1 MIKKTRIR
9 ENPVIRRAQI
19 VDEGIKII
27 GERGYHGFTVQALA
41 ERCKMSN
48 AGLLHYFDSKDK
60 ILLSLL
66 DEIERRNIDIL
77 SGQISESLDALD
89 SGARPGPIVHHV
101 LNAVVTNFT
110 KDPEIGRFLTVLQ
123 AEALDQS
130 HPAHAWFKAT
140 ERETLDLFE
149 LLLRALGIDPAP
161 KARQLL
167 AQLHGLQLQWFR
179 SGLKFDICAEW
190 SAVMQILLPID
201 GLDADWHMA

>member
-1 MIKKTRIR
+1 MKKTRIR
-9 ENPVIRRAQI
+9 ENPVVRRAQI

-41 ERCKMSN
+41 QRCKMSN
-48 AGLLHYFDSKDK
+48 AGLLHYFESKDK

-77 SGQISESLDALD
+77 SGDISESLDALER
-89 SGARPGPIVHHV
+89 GTIPGPIVYQI
-101 LNAVVTNFT
+101 LGAVVSNFA
-110 KDPEIGRFLTVLQ
+110 KEPEIGRFLTVLQ
-123 AEALDQS
+123 AEALDQE

-140 ERETLDLFE
+140 ERETLELFE
-149 LLLRALGIDPAP
+149 LLVTVLGIDPAP

-179 SGLKFDICAEW
+179 SDLKFDISEEW
-190 SAVMQILLPID
+190 GEALQILLPID
-201 GLDADWHMA
+201 GMAADRQLV